1 MKFRLSRDNT
11 QTASEYT
18 SSVSC
23 NTLARGLVLAGDC
36 RNFKFREDDLV
47 ASTSYQNLLCATKGY
62 FQTRP
67 CCNITFDHALT
78 LEDGRYS
85 HVDRTEYEREICEE
99 EKKKGPK
106 IVKQCVPGCKK
117 KQEDPEHYCFT
128 MAVEYDS
135 YTTCHEEEIERDEC
149 DCYDA
154 KGVLYPL
161 GEMRPPRKER
171 QFAFPETLQ
180 FSRLCG
186 ELDPCRPFRFEYC
199 SCKYCGSAIEL
210 FVPTQCGFITL
221 ERIMPH
227 PEHYDHGREP
237 DEVDGKFK
245 CYHKVCVEVC
255 PHGKCDHPHCK
266 DGFHHHEHCD
276 KKCRRILAD
285 VVCEK
290 KTCQDRHQ
298 GCIKPSRC
306 RPCDHKSCH
315 IGNCDGRFHHHH
327 LCDHRNCLISIENEH
342 TPLQDLVPGSHT
354 KRLGVL
360 GFDKGASHQIHFPR
374 HENPHYKKKIPHT

>member
-149 DCYDA
+149 DCYNA

-161 GEMRPPRKER
+161 GEMKPPRKER

-180 FSRLCG
+180 LSRMCG

-199 SCKYCGSAIEL
+199 SCRYCGSAIEL

-227 PEHYDHGREP
+227 PEHHDHGREP

-245 CYHKVCVEVC
+245 CYHKVCVELC
-255 PHGKCDHPHCK
+255 PHGKCGHPHCK

-276 KKCRRILAD
+276 KKCRRLMAD

-290 KTCQDRHQ
+290 KTCQDRHR
-298 GCIKPSRC
+298 GCIRPSRC
-306 RPCDHKSCH
+306 RPCDRKSCH
-315 IGNCDGRFHHHH
+315 LGNCDGRFHHHH
-327 LCDHRNCLISIENEH
+327 LCDHRNCLISIEDER

-360 GFDKGASHQIHFPR
+360 GFDKGASHRTHYPPGEQIYH
-374 HENPHYKKKIPHT
+374 KKKFPHT